1 MVGLLRASRGK
12 GTNVTKASPTDQ
24 RRLLELQATDTAI
37 RQLRY
42 RRANLDEQR
51 ALDDNADLL
60 DRLTADHM
68 ASRDE
73 LVALDRQQ
81 KRLENDINTVDSR
94 RKAEEARMYSGVI
107 ASEREVQAIR
117 SELTTLKGR
126 KQSLEDELL
135 EVMERQEELT
145 STVQT
150 LESRRKEVEA
160 QVPPLEQ
167 ARNAAAGDIDSELG
181 VRQATR
187 EDLARQLPGDLVR
200 RYDELRSRKD
210 GVAVVELRD
219 GTCQGCFLE
228 LSPGELEEGRELGIY
243 GMARCVQ
250 CGRLLVEPVRG

>member
-1 MVGLLRASRGK
+1 
-12 GTNVTKASPTDQ
+12 VTKASPTDQ
-24 RRLLELQATDTAI
+24 RRLLELQATDTTI

-42 RRANLDEQR
+42 RRENLEEQR
-51 ALDDNADLL
+51 ALDEQTDLV
-60 DRLTADHM
+60 DRLDTDHL

-81 KRLENDINTVDSR
+81 KRLENDLNTVDSR

-107 ASEREVQAIR
+107 ASERELQAIR

-126 KQSLEDELL
+126 KQTLEDELL

-145 STVQT
+145 SAVQA
-150 LESRRKEVEA
+150 LETRRTEVQA
-160 QVPPLEQ
+160 QMPASEQ
-167 ARNAAAGDIDSELG
+167 ARDTAATDIDSELA
-181 VRQATR
+181 VRQTAR
-187 EDLARQLPGDLVR
+187 ADLAEQLPADLVR

-228 LSPGELEEGRELGIY
+228 VTMGELEEGRELGVY
-243 GMARCVQ
+243 GLPRCVQ